1 MYIFINRVDFFR
13 RLFNHKQKK
22 HTKNTHSQAV
32 IQYDKQRLGVIH
44 NFTLSGFDKHPGYRR
59 DPRVK
64 RVNSGSTVH
73 NNLCIY
79 VFIYIYIH
87 MNLDIHNTETPCLG
101 FNLMLAW
108 CWTCFCWVHGAE
120 YHFGFMSLARWQIF
134 SGRLV
139 AWQSFLWWQGF
150 VWRCFFWYNQLW
162 ILVGGFNPF
171 EKYAPQN
178 GNPSPR
184 KGENKKNIWNHHL
197 DQLWIAFGACF
208 NCENIHPRNLQQDL
222 LNGPLNLSI

>member
-1 MYIFINRVDFFR
+1 MYI
-13 RLFNHKQKK
+13 
-22 HTKNTHSQAV
+22 
-32 IQYDKQRLGVIH
+32 
-44 NFTLSGFDKHPGYRR
+44 
-59 DPRVK
+59 
-64 RVNSGSTVH
+64 
-73 NNLCIY
+73 C
-79 VFIYIYIH
+79 IYIYIYEFRYTQH
-87 MNLDIHNTETPCLG
+87 RDSMFG
-101 FNLMLAW
+101 FQFNVGLMLNLLLLGSWGWISFRIYELGPLAD
-108 CWTCFCWVHGAE
+108 FLR
-120 YHFGFMSLARWQIF
+120 SL
-134 SGRLV
+134 GRLAKLSMV
-139 AWQSFLWWQGF
+139 TVFCLTL
-150 VWRCFFWYNQLW
+150 FFWYNQLW